1 MPFLGHYTHDQFR
14 QEGNAAFAEVL
25 RTTRVLHY
33 RGAPTGIDYKQYYR
47 ALATAAG
54 RFVKRDENLVTGD
67 QTEDEDDWLDI
78 RFVEELKTVAFRH
91 SDTRQPIHTDGAY
104 MSYRFDVS
112 FFYCEQQARYGGAT
126 TFFDGPALVDMLRD
140 VDPVLLAALESTEVV
155 FDKGQQQRKVQ
166 RVIRHDEHGPLLN
179 WNHFRI
185 SAENPPEVR
194 RMCDDFHVFL
204 EQKIFEAGLL
214 TPILLQPGEAAFF
227 HDERVLHGRNS
238 FIGDRCLIKGGINL

>member
-1 MPFLGHYTHDQFR
+1 MHFHGHYTHDQR
-14 QEGNAAFAEVL
+14 QQQGDRAFAEVL
-25 RTTRVLHY
+25 RNTRVLHY
-33 RGAPTGIDYKQYYR
+33 RGVPTGIDYKAYYR
-47 ALATAAG
+47 ELATAAG
-54 RFVKRDENLVTGD
+54 RFVKRDENLHTGD
-67 QTEDEDDWLDI
+67 QTEDDWLDI
-78 RFVEELKTVAFRH
+78 RFVEELKAVAFRH

-140 VDPVLLAALESTEVV
+140 VDPSLLHALETTEVV

-166 RVIRHDEHGPLLN
+166 RVIRHDAQGPLLN

-185 SAENPPEVR
+185 SAENPPDVR
-194 RMCDDFHVFL
+194 RMCDDFQAFL
-204 EQKIFEAGLL
+204 EHKVFEAGLI

-238 FIGDRCLIKGGINL
+238 FVGDRCLIKGGINL